1 MSKSLFGWIA
11 SSITIIYKMPQIV
24 KLYRTK
30 KSADLSIVSLFI
42 QLIGYIFYI
51 LHGYTLGDLPIIFMG
66 AGALF
71 ENMIIMIMYY
81 CYHENTETSNSASS

>member
-1 MSKSLFGWIA
+1 MYKSLFGWIA
-11 SSITIIYKMPQIV
+11 SGITVIYKMPQII

-30 KSADLSIVSLFI
+30 KSTDLSIISLFI

-51 LHGYTLGDLPIIFMG
+51 LHGYTFGDLPIIFMG

-71 ENMIIMIMYY
+71 QNIIIIIMYY
-81 CYHENTETSNSASS
+81 CYHGNNTETS

>member
-51 LHGYTLGDLPIIFMG
+51 LHGYTLNDLPIIFMG

-71 ENMIIMIMYY
+71 ENLVLMILYY
-81 CYHENTETSNSASS
+81 CYYENTETSNPPSS